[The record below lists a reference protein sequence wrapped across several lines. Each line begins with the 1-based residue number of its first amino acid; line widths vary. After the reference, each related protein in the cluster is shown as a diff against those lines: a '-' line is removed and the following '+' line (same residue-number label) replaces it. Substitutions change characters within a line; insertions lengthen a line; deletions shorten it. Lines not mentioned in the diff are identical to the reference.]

1 MLLHG
6 AFSNTPLDRDSLA
19 QSTLD
24 IANRSRTN
32 HFPWTGQFSPQFAEA
47 VLSAYGPAEGV
58 VLDPFVGS
66 GTSLVEAA
74 RLGLAASGADLNPAA
89 LALARVYELVNLER
103 QDRALVLGEM
113 EGTLAEGIGPPHG
126 PLFSPASEAKS
137 CRANIEATLVEMW
150 RDARYKP
157 MEILAAAL
165 VVLCDFHQ
173 KHLDADKVHATW
185 LRLARIVRTLPESPS
200 PINVSHADARDLP
213 MDTDSADL
221 VFTSPPYIN
230 VFNYHQKYRRSV
242 EALNWNI
249 LAVARSEIGSNRQ
262 NRGNRFL
269 TVVQYSLDMALAIR
283 EAARVTRRRGRLIF
297 VLGRES
303 KVRGTAFYNG
313 ELIAELAVRCVGL
326 TLERRQERVFQNRYG
341 ADIYEDILHLR
352 AAREVPEESACLLAA
367 RHVAGEVLGRTAA
380 CLRAPEK
387 ERRGLDE
394 AIKRL
399 SEVSPSPMLATPKPG
414 VHAGSAVMR

>member
-6 AFSNTPLDRDSLA
+6 AFSNTPLDRDSIA

-24 IANRSRTN
+24 VAKRSRTN
-32 HFPWTGQFSPQFAEA
+32 HFPWTGQFSPQFVEA
-47 VLSAYGPAEGV
+47 VLSAYGPVDGV

-66 GTSLVEAA
+66 GTSLIEAA
-74 RLGLAASGADLNPAA
+74 RLGLAANGADLNPAA
-89 LALARVYELVNLER
+89 IALARVYELINLGR
-103 QDRALVLGEM
+103 QDRALLLDEM
-113 EGTLAEGIGPPHG
+113 DCALADGISPPHG
-126 PLFSPASEAKS
+126 PLFSLASKATAY
-137 CRANIEATLVEMW
+137 RTNIEAALVDVW
-150 RDARYKP
+150 RDARHEP
-157 MEILAAAL
+157 MGILAAAL

-185 LRLARIVRTLPESPS
+185 LRLARIVRTLPKSTS
-200 PINVSHADARDLP
+200 PIKVSHADARDLP
-213 MDTDSADL
+213 METDSVDL

-242 EALNWNI
+242 EALNWDV

-269 TVVQYSLDMALAIR
+269 TVVQYSLDMALAMR
-283 EAARVTRRRGRLIF
+283 EAARVTRDGGRLIF

-303 KVRGTAFYNG
+303 RVRGTAFYNG
-313 ELIAELAVRCVGL
+313 ELIAELAVGCAGL

-341 ADIYEDILHLR
+341 ANIYEDILHFR
-352 AAREVPEESACLLAA
+352 SGRKIPEERGCLVAA
-367 RHVAGEVLGRTAA
+367 RHVAGEVLGQTAA
-380 CLRAPEK
+380 SFRAPER
-387 ERRGLDE
+387 ERQGLDE

-399 SEVSPSPMLATPKPG
+399 SEVSPSPVLAVPSL
-414 VHAGSAVMR
+414 VVQAGMTVIR

>member
-6 AFSNTPLDRDSLA
+6 AFSNTPLDRDSIA
-19 QSTLD
+19 QSRLD
-24 IANRSRTN
+24 IAKRLRTN

-47 VLSAYGPAEGV
+47 VLSAYGPASGV
-58 VLDPFVGS
+58 VVDPFVGS

-74 RLGLAASGADLNPAA
+74 RLGLAANGADLNPAA

-103 QDRALVLGEM
+103 QDRALVLDEM
-113 EGTLAEGIGPPHG
+113 DGALAEGIGPPHG
-126 PLFSPASEAKS
+126 PLFSAASEESAH
-137 CRANIEATLVEMW
+137 RADIEATLVEIW
-150 RDARYKP
+150 REARHEP

-173 KHLDADKVHATW
+173 RHLDADKVHATW
-185 LRLARIVRTLPESPS
+185 RRLARIVRTLPESPS
-200 PINVSHADARDLP
+200 PIKVSHADARDLP
-213 MDTDSADL
+213 METDSADV

-242 EALNWNI
+242 EALNWDI
-249 LAVARSEIGSNRQ
+249 LAIARSEIGSNRQ

-269 TVVQYSLDMALAIR
+269 TVVQYSLDMALAMR

-313 ELIAELAVRCVGL
+313 ELIAELAVRCAGL
-326 TLERRQERVFQNRYG
+326 KLERRQERVFRNRYG
-341 ADIYEDILHLR
+341 ADIHEDILHLR
-352 AAREVPEESACLLAA
+352 TAREIPGERECLETA

-380 CLRAPEK
+380 CFRAPEK
-387 ERRGLDE
+387 ERQGLDE
-394 AIKRL
+394 AIEQL
-399 SEVSPSPMLATPKPG
+399 SEVSPSPMLAVPTLGAPTGLK
-414 VHAGSAVMR
+414 VIR